1 MPSFGE
7 QGLGFGFLSRIKNFV
22 VGRTNMAAQ
31 NVQAATQMAQTQPG
45 VQTILHFSPIGG
57 GGAQRQANRQQL
69 RPIAMI
75 SGGAPQTSYTA
86 PYTPKY

>member
-1 MPSFGE
+1 MNGM
-7 QGLGFGFLSRIKNFV
+7 QQGFGFGVLPRVRDFV

-57 GGAQRQANRQQL
+57 AGAQRQANRQQL

-75 SGGAPQTSYTA
+75 GGGAPPTA
-86 PYTPKY
+86 YPTAYTPRY